1 MEKREPSYIVGGNLN
16 WCSHYGKQ
24 YGISLSKVKIKLSSY
39 PAILLLGIYMEK
51 IIIKENTFTLMF
63 IIALFTINK
72 I

>member
-72 I
+72 T

>member
-1 MEKREPSYIVGGNLN
+1 MEKREPSYLVGGNLN